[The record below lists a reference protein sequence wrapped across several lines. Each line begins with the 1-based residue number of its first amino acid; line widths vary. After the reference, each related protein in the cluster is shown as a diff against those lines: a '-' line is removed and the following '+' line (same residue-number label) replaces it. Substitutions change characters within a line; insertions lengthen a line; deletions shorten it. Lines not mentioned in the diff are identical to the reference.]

1 VNWHLGLAEQER
13 RWQVRHLLA
22 HHLFRASLH
31 LPTLIVGDFNDWR
44 NTLSRHCFLPQHFHQ
59 VTSPVRKFR
68 TFPAFL
74 PVASL
79 DKAFYRGP
87 VHVRHAHPVHSR
99 LARRASD
106 HLPLVLDFHLSPAA
120 GRHPHH
126 GHHHG
131 HGPGR
136 HGEHS

>member
-1 VNWHLGLAEQER
+1 
-13 RWQVRHLLA
+13 VRHLLA
-22 HHLFRASLH
+22 HPLFHEALH

-44 NTLSRHCFLPQHFHQ
+44 NTLSRNCFVPHHFHQ
-59 VTSPVRKFR
+59 VTSPVRRFR

-79 DKAFYRGP
+79 DKAFYRGG
-87 VHVRHAHPVHSR
+87 VHFRHVHPVHTR

-106 HLPLVLDFHLSPAA
+106 HLPLVLDFHLGPAP
-120 GRHPHH
+120 GRHPH
-126 GHHHG
+126 GHRHG
-131 HGPGR
+131 HGH